1 MARPEKR
8 RIEGGKPVST
18 NGRVTP
24 KKGAATASTSNG
36 STPPASSRYTPPVP
50 NTQHMPSPMWVP
62 IMMFTLFGAGL
73 LCIFL
78 NYTGTLPSA
87 PSGWYLLG
95 GLGAILAG
103 IITSTQLR

>member
-8 RIEGGKPVST
+8 RIEGGKPVSSG
-18 NGRVTP
+18 GRVTP
-24 KKGAATASTSNG
+24 KKSAIKSDVGGTSA
-36 STPPASSRYTPPVP
+36 PEASSRYTPPVA
-50 NTQHMPSPMWVP
+50 NQNMPSPIWVP
-62 IMMFTLFGAGL
+62 IVMFTLFGVGL
-73 LCIFL
+73 VGIFL
-78 NYTGTLPSA
+78 NYTGTLPGA